1 MQNKKA
7 LLVLVALFIMALLAA
22 GCGSKEQ
29 AAVVDKGV
37 EKPKEIHIA
46 YQTSSTVILLA
57 KALGIYEE
65 EFAKDGIEVK
75 YDLYLAGPP
84 MIEAFAGGRADFS
97 ATGDMPPVS
106 ARSAGVDIKIISRA
120 GYTPKGN
127 ALLVRPDSPYKSV
140 ADLKGKKIAV
150 QFGSSAHH
158 YLILLLKQSG
168 LNTSDV
174 NLVGLPA
181 PDHQAALESGNVE
194 AVATWEPWSSVLENA
209 KAGKVLADSSSGVK
223 RYLQV
228 FLARNDFAQQYPD
241 IAVRFVKANE
251 KALQFIKTN
260 PDAALEL
267 IAKESKLPAPVLAR
281 IVKETDWD
289 AQIVPDDVAAFQQVK
304 DFLQETKVLKKD
316 YDINELFDDRYFKQL
331 PR

>member
-1 MQNKKA
+1 
-7 LLVLVALFIMALLAA
+7 
-22 GCGSKEQ
+22 
-29 AAVVDKGV
+29 
-37 EKPKEIHIA
+37 
-46 YQTSSTVILLA
+46 
-57 KALGIYEE
+57 
-65 EFAKDGIEVK
+65 
-75 YDLYLAGPP
+75 
-84 MIEAFAGGRADFS
+84 
-97 ATGDMPPVS
+97 
-106 ARSAGVDIKIISRA
+106 
-120 GYTPKGN
+120 
-127 ALLVRPDSPYKSV
+127 
-140 ADLKGKKIAV
+140 
-150 QFGSSAHH
+150 
-158 YLILLLKQSG
+158 
-168 LNTSDV
+168 
-174 NLVGLPA
+174 
-181 PDHQAALESGNVE
+181 HQAALESGNVE